1 MGWGNMGAAF
11 CLGASSASGCIR
23 VNTDGYRRVPFL
35 HSEWYSTYGSLLG
48 TLGLILMFSE
58 LNVSHPDG
66 ICGRSPPA
74 LTCSCRWES
83 GGALWAQPAAL
94 KNLRHLLGGDRG
106 EIFVFAYSK
115 LAYTY
120 ISLYISCLIFIIPH
134 TGLVFLLV

>member
-1 MGWGNMGAAF
+1 MG
-11 CLGASSASGCIR
+11 SAC
-23 VNTDGYRRVPFL
+23 
-35 HSEWYSTYGSLLG
+35 
-48 TLGLILMFSE
+48 
-58 LNVSHPDG
+58 
-66 ICGRSPPA
+66 SP
-74 LTCSCRWES
+74 
-83 GGALWAQPAAL
+83 